1 MLKDADPLAVV
12 APVVGS
18 SSLGVVAPVV
28 GSGVAPSHSRLRA
41 SHPCL
46 TASPAASPPPHSSA
60 NSASPAQHWLQYW
73 SKLSAVAVSVV
84 QELS

>member
-12 APVVGS
+12 APVVGVS
-18 SSLGVVAPVV
+18 
-28 GSGVAPSHSRLRA
+28 PSHSRLRA

-73 SKLSAVAVSVV
+73 SKLSAVAVSVA